1 MLTMNGYETV
11 KINVSIALK
20 FKCIKTLRIVAV
32 LLMLSTPVPRI

>member
-11 KINVSIALK
+11 QVDLK
-20 FKCIKTLRIVAV
+20 FKYIKILSIVAV